1 MTISSLAKIIAG
13 VNKMVVENVEIEDME
28 NDPTLI
34 FRVRP
39 TRKDSCRCGICGRKC
54 SGYDQGNGR
63 RRWRALDIG
72 NSIRVCLESDAPR
85 VWCKEHGVVV
95 QMVPWARHGSKF
107 TRNFEDTAVWMSLYL
122 SRKAV
127 SEYLRVS
134 WDTVGAIVGRVE
146 KETRSQENRFDGL
159 VRIGIDET
167 SYKKGWKY
175 ITVVINHETNSV
187 IWAAK
192 GSGREV
198 LERFFQELT
207 PAQRE
212 SIELVSADGARW
224 IRDTVADYCP
234 KATFCI
240 DPFHVVSWAEN
251 VLDRVRKQQLAEAR
265 RTVSEEQKG
274 KGKRKVGRPKG
285 GFAEKTE
292 AQKAAELVR
301 IAKFPLLMN
310 PDHLSES
317 YQIRLREVLLYD
329 KRLAT
334 AYRLKE
340 ELRVIFHLPADE
352 VRQALKKWRR
362 RAWSCRIPE
371 FVDLQRKV
379 KRHMDAI
386 VATVMHRISNARVEA
401 INNKIKLTIR
411 MGYGFR
417 NIDNLIALIF
427 LRCGGR
433 KIYLPGRIPL
443 KVS

>member
-1 MTISSLAKIIAG
+1 MTISSLAKFIAG
-13 VNKMVVENVEIEDME
+13 VNKMVVENVEIEDSG

-34 FRVRP
+34 IKVRT

-63 RRWRALDIG
+63 RRWRALDVG
-72 NSIRVCLESDAPR
+72 SSIRVYLESDAPR

-95 QMVPWARHGSKF
+95 QMVSWARHGSKF
-107 TRNFEDTAVWMSLYL
+107 TRNFEDTAVWMSLHL

-127 SEYLRVS
+127 SEYLRIS
-134 WDTVGAIVGRVE
+134 WDTVGPMVNRVE
-146 KETRSQENRFDGL
+146 RETRSQENRFDGL
-159 VRIGIDET
+159 VQIGIDET

-192 GSGREV
+192 GFGREV
-198 LERFFQELT
+198 LERFFRELT
-207 PAQRE
+207 PAQRK
-212 SIELVSADGARW
+212 SIELVSGDGARW
-224 IRDTVADYCP
+224 IRNTVADYCP
-234 KATFCI
+234 NATFCI
-240 DPFHVVSWAEN
+240 DPFHVVSWAED
-251 VLDRVRKQQLAEAR
+251 VLDKVRKQQLAEAR
-265 RTVSEEQKG
+265 RAVAIEQKG
-274 KGKRKVGRPKG
+274 KPRRKVGRPKG
-285 GFAEKTE
+285 DPAEKTA

-301 IAKFPLLMN
+301 KAKFPLLMN

-317 YQIRLREVLLYD
+317 YQARLQEVLLYD
-329 KRLAT
+329 KHLAT

-340 ELRVIFHLPADE
+340 ELRVIFHLPVDE
-352 VRQALKKWRR
+352 VRLALEKWRR

-371 FVDLQRKV
+371 FVDLQRRV
-379 KRHMDAI
+379 KRHIDAI
-386 VATVMHRISNARVEA
+386 IATVTHQISNARVEA

-411 MGYGFR
+411 MAYGFR

-433 KIYLPGRIPL
+433 RIYLPGRSPV
-443 KVS
+443 KVA

>member
-1 MTISSLAKIIAG
+1 MTISSLAKFIAG
-13 VNKMVVENVEIEDME
+13 VNKMVVENVEIEDSE

-34 FRVRP
+34 IKVRP

-63 RRWRALDIG
+63 RGWRALDVG
-72 NSIRVCLESDAPR
+72 NSIRVYLESDAPR

-95 QMVPWARHGSKF
+95 QMVSWARHGSKF
-107 TRNFEDTAVWMSLYL
+107 TRNFEDTAVWMSLHL
-122 SRKAV
+122 SRKTV
-127 SEYLRVS
+127 SEYLRIS
-134 WDTVGAIVGRVE
+134 WDTVGPMVNRVE
-146 KETRSQENRFDGL
+146 RETKSQENRFDSL

-175 ITVVINHETNSV
+175 ITIVINHETNSV

-192 GSGREV
+192 GFGREV

-207 PAQRE
+207 PAQRK

-224 IRDTVADYCP
+224 IRNTVADYCP
-234 KATFCI
+234 NATFCI
-240 DPFHVVSWAEN
+240 DPFHVVSWAED
-251 VLDRVRKQQLAEAR
+251 VLDKVRKQQLAEAR
-265 RTVSEEQKG
+265 RTVAVKQKG
-274 KGKRKVGRPKG
+274 KPKRKVGRPKG
-285 GFAEKTE
+285 GPTEKTE

-301 IAKFPLLMN
+301 KAKFPLLMN

-317 YQIRLREVLLYD
+317 YQARLREVLLYD

-340 ELRVIFHLPADE
+340 ELRVIFHLPVNE
-352 VRQALKKWRR
+352 VRLALEKWRR

-371 FVDLQRKV
+371 FVDLQRRV

-386 VATVMHRISNARVEA
+386 VATVMHQISNARVEV

-433 KIYLPGRIPL
+433 KIYLPGRSPV
-443 KVS
+443 KVA

>member
-1 MTISSLAKIIAG
+1 MTISSLAKFIAG
-13 VNKMVVENVEIEDME
+13 VNKMVVENVEIEDSG

-34 FRVRP
+34 IKVRT

-63 RRWRALDIG
+63 RRWRALDVG
-72 NSIRVCLESDAPR
+72 SSIRVYLESDAPR

-95 QMVPWARHGSKF
+95 QMVSWARHGSKF
-107 TRNFEDTAVWMSLYL
+107 TRNFEDTAVWMSLHL

-127 SEYLRVS
+127 SEYLRIS
-134 WDTVGAIVGRVE
+134 WDTVGPMVNRVE
-146 KETRSQENRFDGL
+146 RETRSQENRFDGL
-159 VRIGIDET
+159 VQIGIDET

-192 GSGREV
+192 GFGREV
-198 LERFFQELT
+198 LERFFRELT
-207 PAQRE
+207 PAQRK
-212 SIELVSADGARW
+212 SIELVSGDGARW
-224 IRDTVADYCP
+224 IRNTVADYCP
-234 KATFCI
+234 NATFCI
-240 DPFHVVSWAEN
+240 DPFHVVSWAED
-251 VLDRVRKQQLAEAR
+251 VLDKVRKQQLAEAR
-265 RTVSEEQKG
+265 RAVAIEQKG
-274 KGKRKVGRPKG
+274 KPRRKVGRPKG
-285 GFAEKTE
+285 DPAEKTA

-301 IAKFPLLMN
+301 KAKFPLLMN

-317 YQIRLREVLLYD
+317 YQARLQEVLLYD
-329 KRLAT
+329 KHLAT

-340 ELRVIFHLPADE
+340 ELRVIFHLPVDE
-352 VRQALKKWRR
+352 VRLALEKWRR

-371 FVDLQRKV
+371 FVDLQRRV
-379 KRHMDAI
+379 KRHIDAI
-386 VATVMHRISNARVEA
+386 IATVTHQIPNARVEA

-411 MGYGFR
+411 MAYGFR

-433 KIYLPGRIPL
+433 RIYLPGRSPV
-443 KVS
+443 KVA